1 MDRREPPG
9 QPPCRDNAA
18 TTTRPRIPPDR
29 GKRWPARRASNSRPA
44 VPKTP
49 SRSRC
54 GRPQYLHPSPHQ
66 ARGSRLPPPPPH
78 FAVHSEDYVTAQGFV
93 AAGLGVSLIPRPGLR
108 SPHPDVAV
116 RPSRTPHPP
125 HRPACTPP
133 TVRKAQADNGE
144 ENGLVRRWS
153 RPPGTICPCQAATG
167 QGDGERGA
175 ACLGDDMVLRAGP
188 GAVDRARPGS
198 GPPRLALVVQWQP
211 AVMARTPLPDR
222 QQTARSAPAGHPAPS
237 TQDRSPSPRTPSTSR
252 PGREYGRDQAFH

>member
-1 MDRREPPG
+1 MDDPSTCIPRHIKH
-9 QPPCRDNAA
+9 AA
-18 TTTRPRIPPDR
+18 
-29 GKRWPARRASNSRPA
+29 A
-44 VPKTP
+44 
-49 SRSRC
+49 
-54 GRPQYLHPSPHQ
+54 
-66 ARGSRLPPPPPH
+66 GSPPPPPH

-125 HRPACTPP
+125 HRPACAPP
-133 TVRKAQADNGE
+133 AVRKAQADNGE
-144 ENGLVRRWS
+144 GNGLVRRWS

-222 QQTARSAPAGHPAPS
+222 QPNGSIRPRRSSGTLHTGPFPLPQDSFNEQARKGIRP
-237 TQDRSPSPRTPSTSR
+237 R
-252 PGREYGRDQAFH
+252 PGFPLGAPTPAADGLENRVRTAELG